1 MARGARGKEASK
13 RHKEQRERDP
23 AVLKRRAAFVHREV
37 HEAQEELFECCGAP
51 LRLLACSRSVA
62 GLTTVTFSRHS
73 PSSFWAQHNGR
84 NPMCRRQ
91 LDR

>member
-37 HEAQEELFECCGAP
+37 HEAQERCTGQLSSDDGEGEK
-51 LRLLACSRSVA
+51 CSR
-62 GLTTVTFSRHS
+62 L
-73 PSSFWAQHNGR
+73 NGR
-84 NPMCRRQ
+84 CMESR
-91 LDR
+91 